1 METTFNDQLRFSDL
15 LERKL
20 IELERSTVT
29 SPFYSL
35 LESLKDIVID
45 AMKKHDINQEAY
57 LYKQLLEELSYTQ
70 KKEVYMLPRY
80 NSIKEKKSTIR
91 TIIKVLQPLINK
103 VVVDLGKR
111 EE

>member
-20 IELERSTVT
+20 IELEKATVT

-35 LESLKDIVID
+35 LESFKDIVID
-45 AMKKHDINQEAY
+45 AMKRHDINQDEY
-57 LYKQLLEELSYTQ
+57 QYKELLEELSHTQ
-70 KKEVYMLPRY
+70 KKEVDMLRRY

-103 VVVDLGKR
+103 VVIDLRKR
-111 EE
+111 EV